1 MGFMV
6 LYYTWVMQNFVHQ
19 QYGWGG
25 RGVEDDGVQEKD
37 MTQLAS
43 ILHAFLLLFV
53 AGFCCMSMFSHRRA
67 GFPGPGGHLQRNP
80 AEIPAGCQKG

>member
-1 MGFMV
+1 MD
-6 LYYTWVMQNFVHQ
+6 
-19 QYGWGG
+19 GG
-25 RGVEDDGVQEKD
+25 GEGVEDDGVQEKD

-67 GFPGPGGHLQRNP
+67 GFRARAVIYREIQQKFLQ
-80 AEIPAGCQKG
+80 AAKKAKGQQHGILEP